1 MSKPYKHALTDVK
14 KFGGKVEDY
23 LPIHDFMDST
33 KSSVPDVRHRAILH
47 SSFGIFIV
55 EKVFGHNITNSDGK
69 VISVRD
75 IAERHCIQDLGT
87 IPTMQ
92 DWLSELPIRS
102 WMSKPDKNVEE
113 MKLEDLDEEK
123 TLADFYKN
131 RTKKKD
137 REQIPMFP
145 GSPWYP
151 IVPIFPNKFDMI
163 D

>member
-1 MSKPYKHALTDVK
+1 MSKPYKHALSDVA
-14 KFGGKVEDY
+14 KFGGCVEDY

-75 IAERHCIQDLGT
+75 IAERHCLQDMGT

-92 DWLSELPIRS
+92 DWLSELPIRP
-102 WMSKPDKNVEE
+102 WMSKPDRKVEE
-113 MKLEDLDEEK
+113 MKLEEIKENIEDAKRHL
-123 TLADFYKN
+123 FWPV
-131 RTKKKD
+131 
-137 REQIPMFP
+137 IPVRD
-145 GSPWYP
+145 YLKP
-151 IVPIFPNKFDMI
+151 IHPNKFDVI